1 MMEKETQLSENYFRT
16 DLVARAKTWPVAWLR
31 MSQSRRIPFF
41 PDAPTH
47 VSIST
52 TSPLHEVHRSL
63 TLFIN
68 SIVNDDDDE
77 PELTRLDIDP
87 LELAI
92 LKQPR

>member
-1 MMEKETQLSENYFRT
+1 
-16 DLVARAKTWPVAWLR
+16 

-68 SIVNDDDDE
+68 SIVNDDDDDDDE